1 MDLVRRIYMRFPNTV
16 SAYFDTGSSRPAE
29 SPSSFV
35 KSSMESFT
43 VLRECPALLAVIGNQ
58 QNMTNMISLLVDAFC
73 SQLPSHVIGTKD
85 SSRPY
90 HMRKSLMELISA
102 KVKLLVFL
110 VSLLRS
116 NAASLR
122 QYAPSRPPPLRFPN
136 VTFFSCTKSACP
148 KPLFSSSAT
157 APTPT

>member
-16 SAYFDTGSSRPAE
+16 SAYFDAGSSRPAE

-85 SSRPY
+85 SNRPY

-122 QYAPSRPPPLRFPN
+122 QYAPFPPLHFPN
-136 VTFFSCTKSACP
+136 VTFFSDTKSACP